1 MTKQVQRRRG
11 TATQH
16 TSFTG
21 AEGELSVNTTNK
33 SVHVHDNVTAGGFE
47 AARAD
52 MDNVTSSS
60 ILTAAGITAT
70 TTELNYV
77 DGVTSSIQTQLDGKA
92 GTASPT
98 FTGTLTTANLTA
110 TGTTTLAGASTSAD
124 ITFGDND
131 KAIFGAGSD
140 LQIYHDGSGSR
151 IYENGTGVLAF
162 YSNGSGINFYKGEAA
177 ENMLTLST
185 DGAVT
190 AYYDGSQKLATTNT
204 GVDITGTLT
213 SDGLTVDGSGSV
225 SAKIESTGANYS
237 ELNLKNTSANY
248 TLGVRPDLSH
258 ALVVRDAGNSAN
270 RASFA
275 TNGDISFYEDTGTT
289 AKFFWDASAESLGI
303 GDTTF
308 AAGKLRVY
316 DNAGNHLWLKGR
328 ASDGT
333 SAVSFR
339 NNADD
344 TYNGRIEVD
353 DTNGMRFQVNTAERM
368 RIGSNG
374 DIGIGTTT
382 PMVKLHVHDSTAAR
396 FALTNSTTGQTFPD
410 GFELLATGLDAYLQ
424 NRSNG
429 NMIFTTNNTERMRLD
444 SSGNVGIGTS
454 SPSSYYAN
462 QLVVDTGS
470 AIQSGITIVS
480 DTGNSGMFAFADGTS
495 GNQRYRGYLNY
506 NHSNDTLGIGTA
518 GGESMRLDASG
529 NVGIGTTSPSQKLE
543 VSDTT
548 TATVI
553 VRVTN
558 NDGNAEM
565 QKHQEHLYINL
576 NDTGNIFFRSGSTIT
591 ERMRIDSSGNL
602 LVGKT
607 STSLADAGARI
618 LPTGQV
624 YSTASGAAPFAANR
638 LSSDGAIME
647 LYKDTGLV
655 GSIGSIVGTRASFR
669 SANTVG
675 YLGVGST
682 DYYGFKSTA
691 FVPTTT
697 GSYDLGGSVE
707 KFKDL
712 YLSGGVYLGGTGSA
726 NLLDDYEEGTW
737 TPTISSGT
745 VTAENAWYVKVGTL
759 ITISAKFSGF
769 SDTSS
774 GTSVT
779 VGGVPFTTKASDHT
793 AQGSMIADYLSNG
806 PYFPYISSN
815 ATTIRFYIQSTT
827 NYTTMVHSNLGSSG
841 SFYFTLTYQTQ

>member
-1 MTKQVQRRRG
+1 MSGV
-11 TATQH
+11 
-16 TSFTG
+16 
-21 AEGELSVNTTNK
+21 EGFV
-33 SVHVHDNVTAGGFE
+33 G
-47 AARAD
+47 
-52 MDNVTSSS
+52 
-60 ILTAAGITAT
+60 
-70 TTELNYV
+70 
-77 DGVTSSIQTQLDGKA
+77 
-92 GTASPT
+92 
-98 FTGTLTTANLTA
+98 
-110 TGTTTLAGASTSAD
+110 
-124 ITFGDND
+124 
-131 KAIFGAGSD
+131 
-140 LQIYHDGSGSR
+140 
-151 IYENGTGVLAF
+151 
-162 YSNGSGINFYKGEAA
+162 
-177 ENMLTLST
+177 
-185 DGAVT
+185 
-190 AYYDGSQKLATTNT
+190 
-204 GVDITGTLT
+204 GTLT
-213 SDGLTVDGSGSV
+213 SYTQTYAAQTLMGTKTATPLVFVTNDTQCMRITSSGS
-225 SAKIESTGANYS
+225 
-237 ELNLKNTSANY
+237 
-248 TLGVRPDLSH
+248 
-258 ALVVRDAGNSAN
+258 
-270 RASFA
+270 
-275 TNGDISFYEDTGTT
+275 
-289 AKFFWDASAESLGI
+289 
-303 GDTTF
+303 
-308 AAGKLRVY
+308 
-316 DNAGNHLWLKGR
+316 
-328 ASDGT
+328 
-333 SAVSFR
+333 
-339 NNADD
+339 
-344 TYNGRIEVD
+344 
-353 DTNGMRFQVNTAERM
+353 
-368 RIGSNG
+368 
-374 DIGIGTTT
+374 
-382 PMVKLHVHDSTAAR
+382 
-396 FALTNSTTGQTFPD
+396 
-410 GFELLATGLDAYLQ
+410 
-424 NRSNG
+424 
-429 NMIFTTNNTERMRLD
+429 
-444 SSGNVGIGTS
+444 VGIGTS

>member
-444 SSGNVGIGTS
+444 
-454 SPSSYYAN
+454 
-462 QLVVDTGS
+462 
-470 AIQSGITIVS
+470 
-480 DTGNSGMFAFADGTS
+480 
-495 GNQRYRGYLNY
+495 
-506 NHSNDTLGIGTA
+506 
-518 GGESMRLDASG
+518 ASG

-712 YLSGGVYLGGTGSA
+712 YLSGGVFLGGTGSA
-726 NLLDDYEEGTW
+726 NKLDDYEEGTW